1 MALALD
7 VTLILNISL
16 VIVLIFLLKKL
27 FPWIFNPL
35 TPVNVDGHVYLV
47 LDKHDKQ
54 QAAMKLAG
62 LRKKLLNIADHTGSE
77 HLKRKFK
84 AVLSEN
90 APGGSYTSYTVN
102 KGDHIYMCMRNE
114 DSLVDDNTL
123 MFVAIHELAH
133 VMTKSI
139 GHQSDFKHNFKY
151 LLNIAE
157 KLNYYKPTSYHINP
171 QPYCGTRISSE
182 P

>member
-1 MALALD
+1 MHPF
-7 VTLILNISL
+7 ILNITLAIILIAL
-16 VIVLIFLLKKL
+16 VKRL
-27 FPWIFNPL
+27 FPWVFNPL
-35 TPVNVDGHVYLV
+35 TPVKVNGHTYLV
-47 LDKHDKQ
+47 VNKPDKQ
-54 QAAMKLAG
+54 AAAMKLDR
-62 LRKKLLNIADHTGSE
+62 LRQNLLDIVNRVDGSE
-77 HLKRKFK
+77 RLKSKFK

-123 MFVAIHELAH
+123 MFVALHELAH

-139 GHQSDFKHNFKY
+139 GHKAEFTKNFKY
-151 LLNIAE
+151 LLKEAE
-157 KLNYYKPTSYHINP
+157 KLGYYKYTAYHVKP
-171 QPYCGTRISSE
+171 QQYCGTRISST